1 MRIMFIIRS
10 LANAHGVERTFI
22 DKANYL
28 AEHGH
33 DVMMVT
39 YEQGLHEYAYPVS
52 SSVKRIDLDCRYFT
66 IFKYSMPRRILE
78 AYKIKK
84 RFKKKIR
91 ILVEKTLPDVV
102 VASTYE
108 GEFMN
113 EIVGLKDKTRII
125 LESHTAFVAQ
135 LNGKKLTEKVRKQ
148 FVVNKIKCCDLLITL
163 TRQDANCWKRYVKNV
178 KVVVNPITDYP
189 EVLKHDEKVEGR
201 IMAAGSLQHIKRFD
215 RLIDA
220 FSLIAD
226 RYPQWH
232 VVIYGDG
239 PEKQELKKKII
250 KYGLEGRIFLK
261 GLTHNI
267 YLEYQRSQFF
277 VLSSDNEGFG
287 LVIVEAM
294 SCGLPVVSTDCSFGP
309 SEIIDNNVTGLL
321 SKMEV
326 KDLSIKMEWMITHEK
341 ERLEMGVN
349 AHKSAS
355 RYKMD
360 NVMKEW
366 EAAYLSVI

>member
-33 DVMMVT
+33 DVLMVT
-39 YEQGLHEYAYPVS
+39 YEQGLHGYAYPVS
-52 SSVKRIDLDCRYFT
+52 SYVKRIDLDCRYFT
-66 IFKYSMPRRILE
+66 IFDYSIPRRLLE
-78 AYKIKK
+78 ANKIKN
-84 RFKKKIR
+84 RFKKRIR
-91 ILVEKTLPDVV
+91 ILTEETLPDVV

-113 EIVGLKDKTRII
+113 EIVGLKDKTRVI
-125 LESHTAFVAQ
+125 LESHTAFVAH
-135 LNGKKLTEKVRKQ
+135 LNGNNLIEKVRKH
-148 FVVNKIKCCDLLITL
+148 FVLNKIKCCDLLIAL
-163 TRQDANCWKRYVKNV
+163 TRQDANYWKQYVKNV
-178 KVVVNPITDYP
+178 IVVVNPLPDYI
-189 EVLKHDEKVEGR
+189 EELKQEEKVVGR

-226 RYPQWH
+226 QYPQWH

-239 PEKQELKKKII
+239 PEKQELKKKIFQ
-250 KYGLEGRIFLK
+250 YGLEGRFFLK

-267 YLEYQRSQFF
+267 YSEYLRSQFF

-287 LVIVEAM
+287 LVIIEAM
-294 SCGLPVVSTDCSFGP
+294 SCGLPVVSTDCPFGP
-309 SEIIDNNVTGLL
+309 REIIADGKTGLL
-321 SKMEV
+321 SRLDAE
-326 KDLSIKMEWMITHEK
+326 DLAAKMEWMITHEK
-341 ERLEMGVN
+341 ERMEMGEN